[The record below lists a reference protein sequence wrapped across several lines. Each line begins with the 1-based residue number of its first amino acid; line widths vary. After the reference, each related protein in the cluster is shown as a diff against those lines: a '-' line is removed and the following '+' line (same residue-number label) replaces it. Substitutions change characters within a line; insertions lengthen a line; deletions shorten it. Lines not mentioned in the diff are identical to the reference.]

1 MTSLILHSSEQA
13 KPFHLLTAS
22 KTLQWLLKSYFLEMI
37 WLCKLSQ
44 IIIQNNMPDMEVLAL
59 NSMHCNIL
67 AKAQKLDFRVTESY
81 FHKSSTFLDGIF
93 KLSMQV

>member
-1 MTSLILHSSEQA
+1 
-13 KPFHLLTAS
+13 
-22 KTLQWLLKSYFLEMI
+22 
-37 WLCKLSQ
+37 
-44 IIIQNNMPDMEVLAL
+44 MPNMEVLEL